1 MIYDLTYIS
10 PTLGKSLYVDPSQY
24 LDDPNMP
31 ALEDITYSNDEEDVG
46 VEADFSNLEIT
57 ITVSPIPTTRVHQ
70 DHPVTQIIGDLSIA
84 TQTRSMTRMVKDQ
97 GGLTQINNK
106 DFILACLTTFFL
118 KKNPRG
124 LHTCMFD
131 YFLSQEEPK
140 RVHQVLKDP
149 SWIEAM
155 QEELLQFKMQ
165 KVWVLMDLP
174 KGKRAIRSKWVFRNK
189 KDERGIVVRN
199 KARLVYVDDIIFSF
213 TNKDLCK
220 AFEKFMKDKSQMSSM
235 GELTFFLGLQDK
247 YVAKILRKFSLTDG
261 KSASTHTDIKKPLL
275 KDPDVKRIIRYLK
288 GKLHLGLWYLKD
300 SPFNLVAYSNSEYA
314 GASLDRKSTT
324 GGCQFLGR
332 GLISW
337 QYKKQTVVATSSTE
351 AKYVSAASC
360 CNQVNAVIRLQALI
374 DRKKVITTEDTV
386 REALYL
392 DDAESIDC
400 LPNED
405 IFVEL
410 ARMGYEK
417 PSTKLTFYKA
427 FFSAQWKFLI
437 LITL

>member
-124 LHTCMFD
+124 YTK
-131 YFLSQEEPK
+131 FLK
-140 RVHQVLKDP
+140 ILVGLK
-149 SWIEAM
+149 
-155 QEELLQFKMQ
+155 LC
-165 KVWVLMDLP
+165 
-174 KGKRAIRSKWVFRNK
+174 RRSFFNSR
-189 KDERGIVVRN
+189 
-199 KARLVYVDDIIFSF
+199 
-213 TNKDLCK
+213 CK
-220 AFEKFMKDKSQMSSM
+220 S
-235 GELTFFLGLQDK
+235 QDK

-410 ARMGYEK
+410 ARMGAKRITWNELSSSMASAVICLAIGRKFNFSKYIFDNLVRNVDNSSK
-417 PSTKLTFYKA
+417 FYMYPRFLQLMIAAQVGDHTSHTTKYSSPALT
-427 FFSAQWKFLI
+427 
-437 LITL
+437 

>member
-124 LHTCMFD
+124 
-131 YFLSQEEPK
+131 
-140 RVHQVLKDP
+140 
-149 SWIEAM
+149 
-155 QEELLQFKMQ
+155 
-165 KVWVLMDLP
+165 
-174 KGKRAIRSKWVFRNK
+174 
-189 KDERGIVVRN
+189 
-199 KARLVYVDDIIFSF
+199 
-213 TNKDLCK
+213 
-220 AFEKFMKDKSQMSSM
+220 
-235 GELTFFLGLQDK
+235 QDK

-410 ARMGYEK
+410 ARMGAKRITWNELSSSMASAVICLAIGRKFNFSKYIFDNLVRNVDNSSK
-417 PSTKLTFYKA
+417 FYMYPRFLQLMIAAQVGDHTSHTTKYSSPALT
-427 FFSAQWKFLI
+427 
-437 LITL
+437 